1 MPENILTFYTPAGS
15 LYGNEPAGFNRRAVP
30 DRRQDRLRAFF
41 CSFFM
46 DRRHGPRRSNDEIRD
61 CYVDAHEPRYFY
73 VVILTLGLCLVDI
86 FFTLTIINNGGEE
99 INPFVAWLMENSSTR
114 LFIGA
119 KFFLTAAGL
128 VFLLAHKH
136 FRVMRLN
143 SAQLLYIILSTYV
156 ALIVYQLLLLNRIY
170 S

>member
-1 MPENILTFYTPAGS
+1 MSENRLTYYAPAGG
-15 LYGNEPAGFNRRAVP
+15 LRGNEPAASNRRAGP
-30 DRRQDRLRAFF
+30 DRRKDRLRAFF

-46 DRRHGPRRSNDEIRD
+46 DRRHGPRRSDDKIQD
-61 CYVDAHEPRYFY
+61 CYVDAHEPHYFY

-86 FFTLTIINNGGEE
+86 FFTFVIISQGGEE
-99 INPFVAWLMENSSTR
+99 INPFVAWLMENSSPG
-114 LFIGA
+114 LFIGI

-128 VFLLAHKH
+128 IFLLAHKH
-136 FRVMRLN
+136 FRVMWLN

-156 ALIVYQLLLLNRIY
+156 VLIIYQLLLLNRIY